1 MTTKVEHYSSKGKC
15 VILTC
20 MLVVYDISVTVNST
34 FDPNIEDHKISLWLE
49 KEKSLTEIHTP

>member
-1 MTTKVEHYSSKGKC
+1 MCNINMYA
-15 VILTC
+15 L
-20 MLVVYDISVTVNST
+20 SVTVNST